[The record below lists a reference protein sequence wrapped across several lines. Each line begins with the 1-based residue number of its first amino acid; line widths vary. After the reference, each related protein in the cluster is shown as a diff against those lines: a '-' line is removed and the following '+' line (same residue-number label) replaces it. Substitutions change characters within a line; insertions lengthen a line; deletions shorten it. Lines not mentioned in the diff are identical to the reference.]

1 MAVQQAGLAGKVF
14 VFGYDG
20 GDQQTSMMLSG
31 ENILVGVVAQDP
43 YAQGY
48 SAVKSLALTLTE
60 QANPDAG
67 KITVVPGTYLS
78 VSDLDAV
85 KEWRTDNG
93 LK

>member
-20 GDQQTSMMLSG
+20 GDQQTGMMLSG
-31 ENILVGVVAQDP
+31 DNILIGVVAQDP

-48 SAVKSLALTLTE
+48 NAVKSLALTLTD
-60 QANPDAG
+60 QTNPDSG

-78 VSDLDAV
+78 VSDLDGV
-85 KEWRTDNG
+85 KKWRTDNG

>member
-1 MAVQQAGLAGKVF
+1 
-14 VFGYDG
+14 
-20 GDQQTSMMLSG
+20 
-31 ENILVGVVAQDP
+31 VAQDP